1 MSVHAV
7 GYVVATHTHT
17 HAHARTHTRTHAHT
31 QASKI
36 FSPANLRACQ
46 EDAGY
51 DKLVSDADT
60 HSDTYCDTDR
70 DTHTDSDTG
79 YTCTDADTDAD
90 TDSGRYRFWLEVGM
104 ACSEG
109 CTWRTKDTA
118 DRIHIECTCFHVPLD
133 YRPACCLC
141 FDVSRV

>member
-1 MSVHAV
+1 MHTRTHAR
-7 GYVVATHTHT
+7 THTY
-17 HAHARTHTRTHAHT
+17 THTRTHAHT

-60 HSDTYCDTDR
+60 HPDTYCDTDR

-79 YTCTDADTDAD
+79 YTCTGADTDA

-118 DRIHIECTCFHVPLD
+118 DRIHIEWTCFHVPLD
-133 YRPACCLC
+133 YRSACCLC